1 MKTKDISRIIQT
13 TVITAIL
20 MICPHCLMS
29 QVLSPQDPFSTEA
42 LIGYHKSVGSRLL
55 TRSAIETASKS
66 LHETLS
72 VSTKEMEA
80 AADSLDRYY
89 KCFDYI
95 DILLGS
101 ARTVGTAYSTYI
113 SVKDKLGQIWEMTD
127 LYLTK
132 LAAHGNIVT
141 TDTVII
147 NIYEKLYN
155 TLHND
160 VESLYQS
167 FISLPFYV
175 TGLNGA
181 KLTATTTTLLA
192 ILSSINDNLKDIK
205 YAVERGY
212 YLLHRYIFIRMSYW
226 KKALFRPHTTSEVCM
241 SALDR
246 WNKARYDALSGQIRK
261 LESRW

>member
-1 MKTKDISRIIQT
+1 MKTTGRINIKVVLLLIIMMVNT
-13 TVITAIL
+13 N
-20 MICPHCLMS
+20 CLLS
-29 QVLSPQDPFSTEA
+29 QVLTPQDLLSSEA
-42 LIGYHKSVGSRLL
+42 LISYHKSVGSRLL
-55 TRSAIETASKS
+55 TRSVIETASKS

-72 VSTKEMEA
+72 ISTKEMEEV
-80 AADSLDRYY
+80 ADSLDRYY

-95 DILLGS
+95 DLLLGS
-101 ARTVGTAYSTYI
+101 AQTVGTAYNTCM
-113 SVKDKLGQIWEMTD
+113 SVKERLGQMWEMTE

-132 LAAHGNIVT
+132 LAAKGNIVT

-155 TLHND
+155 TLHKD

-167 FISLPFYV
+167 FVSLPVYV
-175 TGLNGA
+175 AGFNGA
-181 KLTATTTTLLA
+181 KLTASTSTLLA
-192 ILSSINDNLKDIK
+192 ILSNINDNMKDIR

-212 YLLHRYIFIRMSYW
+212 YLLHRYIFIRMSFW

-246 WNKARYDALSGQIRK
+246 WNQARHDALSGKISK